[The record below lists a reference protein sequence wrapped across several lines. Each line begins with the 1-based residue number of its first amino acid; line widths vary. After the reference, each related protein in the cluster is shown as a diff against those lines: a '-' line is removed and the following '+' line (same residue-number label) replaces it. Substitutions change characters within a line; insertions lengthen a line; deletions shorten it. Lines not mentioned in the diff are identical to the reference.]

1 MYKLHAFA
9 QSGNAFKVA
18 VLLQALRQSWTA
30 IHMPFSDFATGVPRS
45 EAWRQDQNAMGE
57 LPILEYDGRKLTQSA
72 AILLHLSNRHGAF
85 GGDTESDR
93 QEVLRWLFFDNHKF
107 TSYFASWRFTKAFAP
122 VAPDPGVEK
131 WLRGRIDNAFG
142 IAERHLS
149 NREYVVGNKPTIA
162 DISMSGYMYYP
173 AEESGYD
180 LAKQYPA
187 IARWAERLKQ
197 LPGWKPPYELLP
209 GERIAPRW

>member
-18 VLLQALRQSWTA
+18 VFLQALRQPWTA
-30 IHMPFSDFATGVPRS
+30 VHMPFSDFAGGVPRS
-45 EAWRQDQNAMGE
+45 DAWRQEQNPMGE
-57 LPILEYDGRKLTQSA
+57 LPILEYDGQKLTQSA
-72 AILLHLSNRHGAF
+72 AILLHLSNKHGAF

-142 IAERHLS
+142 IAERHLA
-149 NREYVVGNKPTIA
+149 NREYVVGSKPTIA

>member
-18 VLLQALRQSWTA
+18 VLLQALRQPWTS
-30 IHMPFSDFATGVPRS
+30 IHMPFSDFAGGVPRS
-45 EAWRQDQNAMGE
+45 DAWRQDQNAMGE
-57 LPILEYDGRKLTQSA
+57 VPILEFENQKLTQSA
-72 AILLHLSNRHGAF
+72 AILLYLSNRHGAF

-107 TSYFASWRFTKAFAP
+107 TSYFASWRFSKAFAP
-122 VAPDPGVEK
+122 VAPDPAVEK

-142 IAERHLS
+142 IAERHLAS
-149 NREYVVGNKPTIA
+149 REYVVGSKPTIA

-180 LAKQYPA
+180 LSKQYPA